1 MEKAFWLEKWQKME
15 IGFHN
20 AEAHPLLVKHFDALN
35 LPKGSRLFLPLCG
48 KTLDIGWLLGNGYQ
62 VAGAELSE
70 TAVVQLFEQLQVA
83 PTIDELGE
91 LKRYSADGID
101 IFVGDIFQLDPDTLG
116 QVDAIYD
123 RAALVALPESM
134 RARYAQLLI
143 ALTTTAQQLLITF
156 DYDQSQIAG
165 PPFCV
170 DSDEV
175 KALYS
180 ENYTLSL
187 LQEVNVPGGLKG
199 KCPAQEQV
207 WRLLPR

>member
-83 PTIDELGE
+83 PTVDELGE

-101 IFVGDIFQLDPDTLG
+101 IFVGDIFQLDTDTLG
-116 QVDAIYD
+116 EVDAIYD

-207 WRLLPR
+207 WRLQPR